1 MIECSAP
8 RLQRL
13 CEQERADFS
22 IVIVTGAALIV
33 PQAAARAAG
42 SATLDI
48 PGVGSLGADVTNSSC
63 KGSAGSFSA
72 TVDDNKA
79 TAALTSSAARSDGY
93 ATMTLTETAAGRNQ
107 GNDRF
112 HPHHNHKCPAD
123 HRGRENSATD
133 DQRQICVGAAH
144 RNRASEE
151 DVSRG
156 GASLVTACL
165 TKKKS

>member
-1 MIECSAP
+1 M
-8 RLQRL
+8 RTGTRGL
-13 CEQERADFS
+13 S

-48 PGVGSLGADVTNSSC
+48 PGVGSLGADVTNLSC

-93 ATMTLTETAAGRNQ
+93 ATMTLTETAADGTKVTTDFTRTIITSVQQTTAGAKTPQLTINV
-107 GNDRF
+107 
-112 HPHHNHKCPAD
+112 KYASCKATETAPA
-123 HRGRENSATD
+123 
-133 DQRQICVGAAH
+133 
-144 RNRASEE
+144 
-151 DVSRG
+151 
-156 GASLVTACL
+156 
-165 TKKKS
+165 KKM